1 VRDISLSFEDSD
13 PLQLALFR
21 AEFLEQPPPVSDS
34 GSEGVGAATL
44 PGGMLYSADHR
55 VAFVHIHKT
64 AGMSTI
70 EALRAA
76 MPDLAHLPELP
87 AAHYPMTDL
96 FRVLRERG
104 EDPFDTRVVT
114 VVCHPMAHAVSIYE
128 YWRSA
133 KIPRRDRQ
141 LPHVARTR
149 RLSFPDFLEQV
160 LTEDQFAQHLLVDGT
175 VPDNVTILRRESLS
189 RDVRHFVRDVT
200 GDDHDID
207 VYVRNQ
213 TEHRPVT
220 DYVDEHTLR
229 WIEASYDWTFASGL
243 YRPDVIPE
251 EERNVTVGEQDDS
264 PSVTSRLRRLLARPL
279 GR

>member
-1 VRDISLSFEDSD
+1 MF
-13 PLQLALFR
+13 
-21 AEFLEQPPPVSDS
+21 
-34 GSEGVGAATL
+34 
-44 PGGMLYSADHR
+44 YSADHR

-64 AGMSTI
+64 AGVSTT

-76 MPDLAHLPELP
+76 MPDLAQLPELP
-87 AAHYPMTDL
+87 GAHYPVTEL
-96 FRVLRERG
+96 FRVLRDRG

-133 KIPRRDRQ
+133 KIPHRDRQ

-149 RLSFPDFLEQV
+149 RLSFPAFLEQV

-175 VPDNVTILRRESLS
+175 MPSNVTILRRESLS
-189 RDVRHFVRDVT
+189 QDVREFVRDVT
-200 GDDHDID
+200 GEDHDID
-207 VYVRNQ
+207 VHVRNR

-220 DYVDEHTLR
+220 DYADEHTQR
-229 WIEASYDWTFASGL
+229 QIETSYDWTFASGL

-251 EERNVTVGEQDDS
+251 GERHVTVAEQDDS
-264 PSVTSRLRRLLARPL
+264 PSVTRRLRVLLARSL

>member
-1 VRDISLSFEDSD
+1 VAAADVERVE
-13 PLQLALFR
+13 PRAQLVSR
-21 AEFLEQPPPVSDS
+21 VHEVAERRGYVPS
-34 GSEGVGAATL
+34 
-44 PGGMLYSADHR
+44 GMLYSADHR

-76 MPDLAHLPELP
+76 LPDLAHLPELP
-87 AAHYPMTDL
+87 EAHYTVTEL
-96 FRVLRERG
+96 FRILRDRG
-104 EDPFDTRVVT
+104 EDPLDTRVVT

-128 YWRSA
+128 YWRSS
-133 KIPRRDRQ
+133 KIPHRDRQ

-175 VPDNVTILRRESLS
+175 VPSNVTILRRESLAHGV
-189 RDVRHFVRDVT
+189 RDFVRDVT
-200 GDDHDID
+200 GDDHDVD
-207 VYVRNQ
+207 VHVRNQ

-229 WIEASYDWTFASGL
+229 LIEASYGWTFASGL

-251 EERNVTVGEQDDS
+251 EERHVTVAEQDDS
-264 PSVTSRLRRLLARPL
+264 PSVTRRLRVLLARSL

>member
-1 VRDISLSFEDSD
+1 MAAADVERVE
-13 PLQLALFR
+13 PRAQLVNR
-21 AEFLEQPPPVSDS
+21 VHEVAERRGYVPS
-34 GSEGVGAATL
+34 
-44 PGGMLYSADHR
+44 GMLYSADHR
-55 VAFVHIHKT
+55 VAVVHIHKT

-76 MPDLAHLPELP
+76 LPDLAHLPELP
-87 AAHYPMTDL
+87 EAHYPVTEL
-96 FRVLRERG
+96 FRILRDRG
-104 EDPFDTRVVT
+104 EDPLDTRVVT

-128 YWRSA
+128 YWRSS
-133 KIPRRDRQ
+133 KIPHRDRQ

-175 VPDNVTILRRESLS
+175 VPSNVTILRRELLAHGV
-189 RDVRHFVRDVT
+189 RDFVRDVT
-200 GDDHDID
+200 GDDHDVD
-207 VYVRNQ
+207 VHVRNR

-229 WIEASYDWTFASGL
+229 LIEASYDWTFASGL

-251 EERNVTVGEQDDS
+251 EERHVTVAEQDDS
-264 PSVTSRLRRLLARPL
+264 PSVTRRLRVLLARSL